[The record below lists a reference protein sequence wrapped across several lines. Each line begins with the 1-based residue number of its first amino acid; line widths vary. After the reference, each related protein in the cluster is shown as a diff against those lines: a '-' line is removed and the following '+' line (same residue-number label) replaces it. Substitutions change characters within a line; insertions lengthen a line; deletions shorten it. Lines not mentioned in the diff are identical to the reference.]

1 MALKQPQELDFSSKK
16 FMCIISG
23 PPGMGKTTIALS
35 SPDPLLFDTDN
46 GIARVRAEHRCVSSS
61 CDTYEEM
68 LDDMKSAEYKA
79 AQTIVIDTGGTLVQ
93 LMKAWA
99 KKQDRKAASDG
110 RAMYG
115 VIKQEFDRL
124 CHQIRII
131 DRKHLV
137 VVFHTTE
144 QQKGDSIQTRLA
156 CEGGAKDIVWT
167 PTDFGG
173 HLFVQGN
180 RRMIGF
186 SPTDEYFAKG
196 CFGISGVH
204 EIPELRPGVK
214 NTFLTDLF
222 TSAQQRINEEAAA
235 YAGDKTKYD
244 EAMAKGKNM
253 IEHII
258 CADTANFAA
267 KSIGALDHAL
277 TSRAELLTAFK
288 VKVKELGLK
297 FNKQT
302 KLYEG
307 EETKDEEVLDDTESA
322 IQLDVLSDG

>member
-1 MALKQPQELDFSSKK
+1 MAVKKPNELDFSAKT

-23 PPGMGKTTIALS
+23 QPGLGKTTMALS
-35 SPDPLLFDTDN
+35 APDPFLIDTDN
-46 GIARVRAEHRCVSSS
+46 GIARVRAEHRCVSSNVNS
-61 CDTYEEM
+61 YEEL

-79 AQTIVIDTGGTLVQ
+79 AKTIVVDTGGTLVQ

-124 CHQIRII
+124 CHQIRIL

-167 PTDFGG
+167 PADFGG
-173 HLFVQGN
+173 HMFMQGN

-186 SPTDEYFAKG
+186 TPTDEYFAKG
-196 CFGISGVH
+196 CFGIAGLH

-222 TSAQQRINEEAAA
+222 EAAQKSINDEA
-235 YAGDKTKYD
+235 AVYAADKVKYD
-244 EAMAKGKNM
+244 DAMEKGRGL
-253 IEHII
+253 IQHIKS
-258 CADTANFAA
+258 AETANFAA
-267 KSIGALDHAL
+267 KSIGQMDHAL

-288 VKVKELGLK
+288 NKCKELGLK
-297 FNKQT
+297 FNKAT
-302 KLYEG
+302 KLYE
-307 EETKDEEVLDDTESA
+307 EEPKDEEVLDDAKPVE
-322 IQLDVLSDG
+322 QLDVLSDG

>member
-1 MALKQPQELDFSSKK
+1 MAVKKPNELDFSAKT

-23 PPGMGKTTIALS
+23 QPGLGKTTLALS
-35 SPDPLLFDTDN
+35 APEPFLIDTDN
-46 GIARVRAEHRCVSSS
+46 GIARVRAEHRCISSS
-61 CDTYEEM
+61 VNSYEEL
-68 LDDMKSAEYKA
+68 LDDMRSAEYKA
-79 AQTIVIDTGGTLVQ
+79 AKTIVVDTGGTLVQ

-124 CHQIRII
+124 CHQIRIL

-173 HLFVQGN
+173 HLFMQGN

-204 EIPELRPGVK
+204 EVPELRPGTK

-222 TSAQQRINEEAAA
+222 EAAQQRINEEAAA
-235 YAGDKTKYD
+235 YAGDKVKYD
-244 EAMAKGKNM
+244 EVMQRGHTM
-253 IEHII
+253 IAHII
-258 CADTANFAA
+258 DADTANFAA
-267 KSIGALDHAL
+267 KSIGQLEHAL

-288 VKVKELGLK
+288 NKAKELNLK
-297 FNKQT
+297 YNKQT
-302 KLYEG
+302 KLYE
-307 EETKDEEVLDDTESA
+307 EEEKHEEVLDDAEPSV
-322 IQLDVLSDG
+322 QLDVLSDG

>member
-1 MALKQPQELDFSSKK
+1 MAVKKPNELDFSSKK

-23 PPGMGKTTIALS
+23 PPGMGKTTLALS
-35 SPDPLLFDTDN
+35 APNPFLFDTDN
-46 GIARVRAEHRCVSSS
+46 GIARVRADHRCVSSVTDS
-61 CDTYEEM
+61 YEEL
-68 LDDMKSAEYKA
+68 LDDMKSAEYKE

-173 HLFVQGN
+173 HMFVQGN

-186 SPTDEYFAKG
+186 TPTDEYFAKG

-222 TSAQQRINEEAAA
+222 AAAQQRINEEAAA

-258 CADTANFAA
+258 DADTANFAA
-267 KSIGALDHAL
+267 KSIGSLEHAL

-288 VKVKELGLK
+288 VKAKGLNLK
-297 FNKQT
+297 FNKAT
-302 KLYEG
+302 KLYE
-307 EETKDEEVLDDTESA
+307 EEQKDEEVLDDTESVE
-322 IQLDVLSDG
+322 QLDVLSDG

>member
-1 MALKQPQELDFSSKK
+1 MAVKKPNELDFSAKT

-23 PPGMGKTTIALS
+23 QPGLGKTTLALS
-35 SPDPLLFDTDN
+35 APEPFLIDTDN

-61 CDTYEEM
+61 VNSYEEL
-68 LDDMKSAEYKA
+68 LDDMRSDEYKA
-79 AQTIVIDTGGTLVQ
+79 AKTIVVDTGGTLVQ

-124 CHQIRII
+124 CHQIRIL

-167 PTDFGG
+167 PADFGG
-173 HLFVQGN
+173 HMFMQGN

-186 SPTDEYFAKG
+186 TPTEEYFAKG
-196 CFGISGVH
+196 CFGVSGVH

-214 NTFLTDLF
+214 NTFLADLF
-222 TSAQQRINEEAAA
+222 EAAQQSINEEAAV
-235 YAGDKTKYD
+235 YAAEKIKYD
-244 EAMAKGKNM
+244 EAMDKGKGL
-253 IEHII
+253 IRHIHN
-258 CADTANFAA
+258 AETANFAA
-267 KSIGALDHAL
+267 KSIGQLDHAL

-288 VKVKELGLK
+288 VRAKELNLK
-297 FNKQT
+297 FNKST
-302 KLYEG
+302 KQYE
-307 EETKDEEVLDDTESA
+307 EEQAHDEVLDDAKPTE
-322 IQLDVLSDG
+322 QLDVLSDG

>member
-1 MALKQPQELDFSSKK
+1 MAVKKPNELDFSAKT

-23 PPGMGKTTIALS
+23 QPGLGKTTLALS
-35 SPDPLLFDTDN
+35 APDPFLIDTDN
-46 GIARVRAEHRCVSSS
+46 GIARVRAEHRCISSS
-61 CDTYEEM
+61 VNSYEEL

-79 AQTIVIDTGGTLVQ
+79 AKTIVVDTGGTLVQ

-124 CHQIRII
+124 CHQIRIL

-173 HLFVQGN
+173 HLFMQGN

-204 EIPELRPGVK
+204 EIPELRPGMK

-222 TSAQQRINEEAAA
+222 EAAQQRINEEAAV
-235 YAGDKTKYD
+235 YAGDKVKYD
-244 EAMAKGKNM
+244 EAMQRGHTM

-258 CADTANFAA
+258 DADTANFAA
-267 KSIGALDHAL
+267 KSIGQLEHAL

-288 VKVKELGLK
+288 NKAKELNLK

-302 KLYEG
+302 KLYE
-307 EETKDEEVLDDTESA
+307 EEEKHEEVLDDAESSV
-322 IQLDVLSDG
+322 QLDVLSDG

>member
-1 MALKQPQELDFSSKK
+1 MAVKKPNELDFSAKN

-23 PPGMGKTTIALS
+23 QPGLGKTTLALS
-35 SPDPLLFDTDN
+35 APDPFLIDTDN
-46 GIARVRAEHRCVSSS
+46 GIARVRADHRCVSSS
-61 CDTYEEM
+61 VDSYEE
-68 LDDMKSAEYKA
+68 LLSDMKSDEYKA
-79 AQTIVIDTGGTLVQ
+79 AKTIVVDTGGTLVQ

-173 HLFVQGN
+173 HLFMQGN
-180 RRMIGF
+180 HRMIGF
-186 SPTDEYFAKG
+186 TPTDEYFAKG

-204 EIPELRPGVK
+204 EIPDLRPGVK

-222 TSAQQRINEEAAA
+222 AAAQQSINEEAEIYAA
-235 YAGDKTKYD
+235 DKKKYD
-244 EAMAKGKNM
+244 EAMAKGHNFIK
-253 IEHII
+253 HII
-258 CADTANFAA
+258 DADTANFAA
-267 KSIGALDHAL
+267 KNIAAMEQAL

-288 VKVKELGLK
+288 LKAKELGLK
-297 FNKQT
+297 YNKQT

-307 EETKDEEVLDDTESA
+307 EEPSHEETVDDTESVE
-322 IQLDVLSDG
+322 QLDVLS